1 MFGFCETFPRS
12 ALNLRPAQD
21 PCPCPANRGR
31 AGFLW
36 ASIHGGG
43 SIFFTDHHF
52 EVGRREKVGCDF
64 AGKQIDRSGNDVLS
78 DMTDNTNKV
87 TYIDVKPHRK
97 SSDLIDRRQELQLRS
112 VVGSLS

>member
-1 MFGFCETFPRS
+1 M
-12 ALNLRPAQD
+12 
-21 PCPCPANRGR
+21 
-31 AGFLW
+31 W

-43 SIFFTDHHF
+43 SIFLQTTIRSRQKR
-52 EVGRREKVGCDF
+52 EGRLRFC
-64 AGKQIDRSGNDVLS
+64 GKQIDRSGNDVLS